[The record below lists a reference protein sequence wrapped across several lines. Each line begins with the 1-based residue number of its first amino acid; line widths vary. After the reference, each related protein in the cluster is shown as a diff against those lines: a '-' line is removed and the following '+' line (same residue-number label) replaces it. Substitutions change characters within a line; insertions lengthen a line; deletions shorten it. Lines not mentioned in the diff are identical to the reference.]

1 MKQKLNHITVRLSDS
16 SMMYISEIM
25 REYNS
30 NQSTVIK
37 MLIQHSLNQ
46 MIDNAG
52 NLIINNNNKDNEENE
67 D

>member
-25 REYNS
+25 KEFNS

-37 MLIQHSLNQ
+37 MLIMNSINQ
-46 MIDNAG
+46 LIDEEG
-52 NLIINNNNKDNEENE
+52 NLIINNNNKHNEEDE

>member
-16 SMMYISEIM
+16 SMMYINEIM
-25 REYNS
+25 KEYNS

-37 MLIQHSLNQ
+37 MLIQHSINQ
-46 MIDNAG
+46 LIDNAG
-52 NLIINNNNKDNEENE
+52 NLIINNNNKHNEEDE